1 MSAFDDDLRPDLAA
15 ERVFYAAGALLTEAD
30 FRTEQRYHRGRLGR
44 VLAYLHGAGTVA
56 GLDVRVEPESGADA
70 EIRVSPGIAI
80 DRLGRLIELPYEAC
94 LGIARW
100 YEQQQATELERDR
113 LDVAFRA
120 GSGGAPDHVVV
131 DVFARFIACARE
143 PQPAFADAGAENLN
157 GIQPSRI
164 LDAVQ
169 LSLVLRHRDDDLAA
183 ISPRPEG
190 PAAADAD
197 GIRRFK
203 REQLWQTLQLEQQD
217 PPRLPLGPEHV
228 PLLHDGSEVLLG
240 RVRIPSLRDPGE
252 LPRFDPN
259 QPARF
264 DEDVRLYA
272 YAARELALLH
282 GLDR

>member
-15 ERVFYAAGALLTEAD
+15 ERVFYATGALLTEDD

-56 GLDVRVEPESGADA
+56 GLDVAVDPDSGPEA
-70 EIRVSPGIAI
+70 EVKVSPGIAI
-80 DRLGRLIELPYEAC
+80 DRLGRLIELPYAAC

-100 YEQQQATELERDR
+100 YEQQSETELARDR
-113 LDVAFRA
+113 LSAAFRT

-131 DVFARFIACARE
+131 DVFARFVACARE
-143 PQPAFADAGAENLN
+143 PQPAFSDTGADNLN

-164 LDAVQ
+164 LDAVK
-169 LSLVLRHRDDDLAA
+169 LTLVLRHRDDDLDA
-183 ISPRPEG
+183 IRPRPEG
-190 PAAADAD
+190 PAAVDDD
-197 GIRRFK
+197 GVRRFK
-203 REQLWQTLQLEQQD
+203 REQLWQALQLEQQE

-228 PLLHDGSEVLLG
+228 PLVHDGSEVLLG
-240 RVRIPSLRDPGE
+240 RVRIPSLQDPGE

>member
-1 MSAFDDDLRPDLAA
+1 MSAFDDDLRPHAA
-15 ERVFYAAGALLTEAD
+15 ERVFYAAGALLTEDD

-44 VLAYLHGAGTVA
+44 VLAYLHGAGTIA
-56 GLDVRVEPESGADA
+56 GLDVRVEPEAGADA

-80 DRLGRLIELPYEAC
+80 DRLGRLLELPYEAC

-100 YEQQQATELERDR
+100 YEQQQGTELERDR
-113 LDVAFRA
+113 LSAAFRA
-120 GSGGAPDHVVV
+120 GTGGAPDHVVV
-131 DVFARFIACARE
+131 DVFARFIACERE
-143 PQPAFADAGAENLN
+143 PQPAFADAGTDNLN
-157 GIQPSRI
+157 GIQPSRL
-164 LDAVQ
+164 LDTVK
-169 LSLVLRHRDDDLAA
+169 LSLVLRHRDDDLTALL
-183 ISPRPEG
+183 PRPEG
-190 PAAADAD
+190 PETADAE

-228 PLLHDGSEVLLG
+228 PVLHDGTELLLG
-240 RVRIPSLRDPGE
+240 RVRIPSLRAPGE
-252 LPRFDPN
+252 LPRFDPG

>member
-1 MSAFDDDLRPDLAA
+1 MSAFDDDLMQGLAA
-15 ERVFYAAGALLTEAD
+15 ERVFYAAGAVLTEDD

-44 VLAYLHGAGTVA
+44 VLAYLHGAGTIA
-56 GLDVRVEPESGADA
+56 GLDVRVEPEEGADA
-70 EIRVSPGIAI
+70 EIRVSPGIAV

-94 LGIARW
+94 LGVARW
-100 YEQQQATELERDR
+100 YEQQLETELARDR
-113 LDVAFRA
+113 LSAAFRA
-120 GSGGAPDHVVV
+120 GSSGAPDHIVV
-131 DVFARFIACARE
+131 DVFARFIACERE
-143 PQPAFADAGAENLN
+143 PQPAFADTGADKLN

-164 LDAVQ
+164 LDAVR

-183 ISPRPEG
+183 IGPRPEG
-190 PAAADAD
+190 PEALDAD

-203 REQLWQTLQLEQQD
+203 REQLWQALQLEQQD

-228 PLLHDGSEVLLG
+228 PILHDGSEVLLG
-240 RVRIPSLRDPGE
+240 RVRIPSLREPDE

-272 YAARELALLH
+272 YAVRELALLH

>member
-1 MSAFDDDLRPDLAA
+1 MSTFDDDLRPDLPA
-15 ERVFYAAGALLTEAD
+15 ERVAYFTGALLSAED
-30 FRTEQRYHRGRLGR
+30 FQAEQRYHRGRLGR
-44 VLAYLHGAGTVA
+44 VLAYLHGTGTIA
-56 GLDVRVEPESGADA
+56 GLDVRVEPQSGADA
-70 EIRVSPGIAI
+70 EVRVSPGIAV

-94 LGIARW
+94 LGVARW
-100 YEQQQATELERDR
+100 YEQQTETELARDR
-113 LDVAFRA
+113 LDTAFRV
-120 GSGGAPDHVVV
+120 GGGGAPDHVVV
-131 DVFARFIACARE
+131 DVFARFVVCARE
-143 PQPAFADAGAENLN
+143 PQPAFADMGADNLN
-157 GIQPSRI
+157 GIQPSR
-164 LDAVQ
+164 LRDAVQ

-183 ISPRPEG
+183 VRPQPEG
-190 PAAADAD
+190 PATNDAE

-203 REQLWQTLQLEQQD
+203 REQLWQALQLAQQD

-240 RVRIPSLRDPGE
+240 RVRIPSLREAGE
-252 LPRFDPN
+252 LPRFDLN

>member
-1 MSAFDDDLRPDLAA
+1 MSAFDDDLMPDLAA
-15 ERVFYAAGALLTEAD
+15 ERVFYAAGALLTEDD

-44 VLAYLHGAGTVA
+44 VLAYLHGAGTIA
-56 GLDVRVEPESGADA
+56 GLDVRVEPEAGEGA

-100 YEQQQATELERDR
+100 YEQQIETELARDR
-113 LDVAFRA
+113 LSAAFREGA
-120 GSGGAPDHVVV
+120 SGAPDHIVV

-143 PQPAFADAGAENLN
+143 PQPAFADTGAENLN

-164 LDAVQ
+164 LDAVR

-183 ISPRPEG
+183 IGPRPEG
-190 PAAADAD
+190 PETVDAD

-228 PLLHDGSEVLLG
+228 PILHDGSEVLLG
-240 RVRIPSLRDPGE
+240 RVRIASLREPGE

-272 YAARELALLH
+272 YATRELALLH